1 MDKKYQVFISST
13 FTDLIEERKKIQ
25 EILLMADC
33 IPAGMEAFVATNEE
47 QFNVIKKVI
56 DLCDYYVLIVG
67 GRYGSVNEST
77 GLSYTEMEYDYAVEN
92 NIPVLVFCLDSSVDL
107 PDEKKETTP
116 DKQQKLLLF
125 KEKAMKNRLASIWKN
140 MAELSGQ
147 AAIAIMKAKADID
160 RPGWVRANVI
170 GNYDGAELLSQI
182 NELRIENKEL
192 SEKLSVAQAKLS
204 ALDTFETSNIAFDDT
219 PIQVNAHS
227 INGGR
232 SKSSNLRELYGVIAL
247 QMMEGFTS
255 IETVEKTLCKF
266 AGGSAVHSLDD
277 PSLGRKLMNQFRAL
291 GLINVGP
298 MGFTL
303 TDLGR
308 RVRDDI
314 TLIRKATQ

>member
-1 MDKKYQVFISST
+1 MEKKYQVFISST
-13 FTDLIEERKKIQ
+13 YTDLIEERKKIQ

-33 IPAGMEAFVATNEE
+33 IPAGMEAFVATNDK

-67 GRYGSVNEST
+67 GRYGSVNEAT
-77 GLSYTEMEYDYAVEN
+77 GLSYTEMEYDYAVGK
-92 NIPVLVFCLDSSVDL
+92 NIPVLVFCLDSDVNL

-116 DKQQKLLLF
+116 DKQQKLLRF

-147 AAIAIMKAKADID
+147 AAIAIMKAKTEID

-170 GNYDGAELLSQI
+170 GSYDGAELLSQI
-182 NELRIENKEL
+182 NELRIENK
-192 SEKLSVAQAKLS
+192 KLSDELASAQVKLA
-204 ALDTFETSNIAFDDT
+204 ALDAFETSNIAFDNT
-219 PIQVNAHS
+219 PIEIRTHS
-227 INGGR
+227 LNGNR
-232 SKSSNLRELYGVIAL
+232 SKASNLRELFGVIAL
-247 QMMEGFTS
+247 QMLEGFTS
-255 IETVEKTLCKF
+255 IETVEKTLCRF

-277 PSLGRKLMNQFRAL
+277 PSLGRTLMNQFRAL
-291 GLINVGP
+291 GLVNVGM
-298 MGFTL
+298 MGFSL

-314 TLIRKATQ
+314 TIIRKAE